1 MAHAATVLP
10 FRPTL
15 PRSAKLSARHKAG
28 VARIRALAP
37 LLAQH
42 NADGVPAIEQA
53 MRILIGPAAETVP
66 APRRIG
72 FLEIRGD
79 MLVLKH
85 R

>member
-1 MAHAATVLP
+1 
-10 FRPTL
+10 
-15 PRSAKLSARHKAG
+15 
-28 VARIRALAP
+28 
-37 LLAQH
+37 
-42 NADGVPAIEQA
+42 